1 MRLLVL
7 APLLAVAACGGPD
20 PVAREANN
28 ADVPLTVNTTAPQ
41 PPPASPDG
49 SPPPSKAKA
58 VDGNEV
64 AAAVTDIPTF
74 LHGRWGM
81 TPQDCTSTRGD
92 AKGLLVITAG
102 ELRFYESRA
111 VPVGNLNGS
120 KDSFSADYRFTGE
133 GQTWTSFETLQLQ
146 RTRLVRTTS
155 SPMASYTYA
164 KCS

>member
-1 MRLLVL
+1 MLP
-7 APLLAVAACGGPD
+7 PLLAVAACGGPD
-20 PVAREANN
+20 PVAREANT
-28 ADVPLTVNTTAPQ
+28 ADVPLTVNATAPG
-41 PPPASPDG
+41 PPPATPDG
-49 SPPPSKAKA
+49 SPPPAKAKPA
-58 VDGNEV
+58 GGNETE
-64 AAAVTDIPTF
+64 ATAVTTIPAF

-120 KDSFSADYRFTGE
+120 DNSFSADYRFNGE